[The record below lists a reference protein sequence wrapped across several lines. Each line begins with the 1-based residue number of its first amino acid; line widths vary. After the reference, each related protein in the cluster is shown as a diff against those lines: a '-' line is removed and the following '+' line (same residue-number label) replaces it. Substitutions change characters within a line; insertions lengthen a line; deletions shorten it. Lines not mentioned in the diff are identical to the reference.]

1 MVTSAG
7 TSKAV
12 QALDAPV
19 NETLDAPGR
28 DGLFRPLRVLESAQ
42 GPEVDIAGKAVI
54 SLSSNNYLGL
64 NTHPRLVEAA
74 SRAAIEWG
82 AGTGAVRT
90 IAGTQ
95 TLHVELE
102 RRLAGV
108 KSTEAALTLQSGYG
122 VNVGVIGSMLEQGDC
137 VVSDKLNHA
146 SIIDGIRLTKAD
158 RILYEHADPDD
169 AERAL
174 SEARAKGYR
183 RVLLVTD
190 GVFSMDGDIAPL
202 PQLVERAEQY
212 GAAVMVDDA
221 HATGVLGSNG
231 RGTTDHF
238 GLHGRVALNIGT
250 LSKAVGVVG
259 GYVAASQTVRDHLIH
274 KSRPFLFSP
283 PHPPAV
289 VPACIAAVDVLEQEP
304 NLMEQLWSNT
314 RHFKS
319 GLRELGFDIGDSE
332 TPITPVMCG
341 EAPVAM
347 QLSDMLLERGI
358 FAQGIGF
365 PTVARGRA
373 RVRTIVCATHTH
385 EQLDRALLAFEE
397 VGTRLGLI
405 GGGGQAYRDGTNTLL
420 RVASSACRAALA
432 MAHRTAAE
440 LEEER

>member
-1 MVTSAG
+1 MVMSAG
-7 TSKAV
+7 TSKAI
-12 QALDAPV
+12 QALDASL
-19 NETLDAPGR
+19 NEDLEALR
-28 DGLFRPLRVLESAQ
+28 SDGLFRPLRVLESAQ
-42 GPEVDIAGKAVI
+42 GPEVEIAGKAVI

-74 SRAAIEWG
+74 SRAALEWG

-95 TLHVELE
+95 TLHEELE
-102 RRLAGV
+102 RRLAAF
-108 KSTEAALTLQSGYG
+108 KRTEASLTLQSGYA
-122 VNVGVIGSMLEQGDC
+122 VNVGVIGSMLDQGDC

-202 PQLVERAEQY
+202 PELVERAEQY

-221 HATGVLGSNG
+221 HATGVLGTNG

-259 GYVAASQTVRDHLIH
+259 GYVASTQIVRDYLIH
-274 KSRPFLFSP
+274 KARPFLFSSSQ
-283 PHPPAV
+283 PPAV
-289 VPACIAAVDVLEQEP
+289 VAACIAAACSSRNP
-304 NLMEQLWSNT
+304 SSWNSCGAT
-314 RHFKS
+314 RATS
-319 GLRELGFDIGDSE
+319 
-332 TPITPVMCG
+332 
-341 EAPVAM
+341 
-347 QLSDMLLERGI
+347 
-358 FAQGIGF
+358 
-365 PTVARGRA
+365 
-373 RVRTIVCATHTH
+373 RVGC
-385 EQLDRALLAFEE
+385 
-397 VGTRLGLI
+397 
-405 GGGGQAYRDGTNTLL
+405 
-420 RVASSACRAALA
+420 ASSASISARA
-432 MAHRTAAE
+432 R
-440 LEEER
+440 RRSPR

>member
-1 MVTSAG
+1 MVTRSD
-7 TSKAV
+7 TSRAV
-12 QALDAPV
+12 QALDASL
-19 NETLDAPGR
+19 NEDLEALRR
-28 DGLFRPLRVLESAQ
+28 DGAFRPLRVLESAQ
-42 GPEVDIAGKAVI
+42 GSEVVIAGRAVI

-74 SRAAIEWG
+74 SRAALEWG

-95 TLHVELE
+95 TLHEELE
-102 RRLAGV
+102 ARLAAF
-108 KSTEAALTLQSGYG
+108 KRTEAALTFQSGYA

-158 RILYEHADPDD
+158 RILYEHVDADD

-202 PQLVERAEQY
+202 PDLVERAERY

-221 HATGVLGSNG
+221 HATGVLGAHG

-274 KSRPFLFSP
+274 KSRPFLFSSS
-283 PHPPAV
+283 HPPAV
-289 VPACIAAVDVLEQEP
+289 VAACIAAVDVLEQEP

-319 GLRELGFDIGDSE
+319 GLRELGFDIGRSE

-341 EAPVAM
+341 EAPIAM
-347 QLSDMLLERGI
+347 QLSDLLLDRGV

-365 PTVARGRA
+365 PTVARGQA
-373 RVRTIVCATHTH
+373 RVRTIVCATHTR

-397 VGTRLGLI
+397 AGTRLGLI
-405 GGGGQAYRDGTNTLL
+405 GGR
-420 RVASSACRAALA
+420 
-432 MAHRTAAE
+432 RTA
-440 LEEER
+440 

>member
-1 MVTSAG
+1 MVGRMVMSAN

-12 QALDAPV
+12 QALDASL
-19 NETLDAPGR
+19 NEDLDALRR

-74 SRAAIEWG
+74 SRAALEWG

-95 TLHVELE
+95 TLHEELE
-102 RRLAGV
+102 RRLAV
-108 KSTEAALTLQSGYG
+108 FKRTEASLTFQSGYA
-122 VNVGVIGSMLEQGDC
+122 VNVGVIGSMLDQGDC

-158 RILYEHADPDD
+158 RILYEHTDPDD

-183 RVLLVTD
+183 RILLVTD

-202 PQLVERAEQY
+202 PALVERAEHY

-221 HATGVLGSNG
+221 HATGVLGTNG

-259 GYVAASQTVRDHLIH
+259 GYVASSQVVRDYLIH
-274 KSRPFLFSP
+274 KARPFLFSSS
-283 PHPPAV
+283 HPPAV
-289 VPACIAAVDVLEQEP
+289 VAACIAAVDVLEQEP
-304 NLMEQLWSNT
+304 QLMEQLWSNT

-319 GLRELGFDIGDSE
+319 GLRELGFDIGESE

-347 QLSDMLLERGI
+347 QLSDLLLERGV

-373 RVRTIVCATHTH
+373 RVRTIVCATLTH

-405 GGGGQAYRDGTNTLL
+405 GDRRQA
-420 RVASSACRAALA
+420 
-432 MAHRTAAE
+432 
-440 LEEER
+440 

>member
-12 QALDAPV
+12 QALDASL
-19 NETLDAPGR
+19 NEDLEALRR

-74 SRAAIEWG
+74 SRAALEWG

-95 TLHVELE
+95 TLHEELE
-102 RRLAGV
+102 RRLAAF
-108 KSTEAALTLQSGYG
+108 KRTEASLTFQSGYA
-122 VNVGVIGSMLEQGDC
+122 VNVGVIGSMLDQGDC

-174 SEARAKGYR
+174 SEARGKGYR
-183 RVLLVTD
+183 RILLVTD

-202 PQLVERAEQY
+202 PQLVERAEHY
-212 GAAVMVDDA
+212 DAAVMVDDA

-250 LSKAVGVVG
+250 LSKAIGVVG
-259 GYVAASQTVRDHLIH
+259 GYVASTQIVRDHLIH
-274 KSRPFLFSP
+274 KSRPFLFSSS
-283 PHPPAV
+283 HPPAV
-289 VPACIAAVDVLEQEP
+289 VAACIAAVDVLEQEP
-304 NLMEQLWSNT
+304 QLIDQLWSNT

-365 PTVARGRA
+365 PTVALGRA

-405 GGGGQAYRDGTNTLL
+405 GGRRQA
-420 RVASSACRAALA
+420 
-432 MAHRTAAE
+432 
-440 LEEER
+440 

>member
-1 MVTSAG
+1 MVTRAG

-12 QALDAPV
+12 QALDASL
-19 NETLDAPGR
+19 NEDLDALRR

-74 SRAAIEWG
+74 SRAALEWG

-95 TLHVELE
+95 TLHQELE
-102 RRLAGV
+102 RRLAAF
-108 KSTEAALTLQSGYG
+108 KRTEASLTFQSGYA

-146 SIIDGIRLTKAD
+146 SIIDGIRLTNAD

-174 SEARAKGYR
+174 SEARNKGYR
-183 RVLLVTD
+183 RILLVSD

-202 PQLVERAEQY
+202 PDLVERAEQY

-221 HATGVLGSNG
+221 HATGVLGTNG

-259 GYVAASQTVRDHLIH
+259 GYVASTQIVRDHLIH
-274 KSRPFLFSP
+274 KSRPFLFSSS
-283 PHPPAV
+283 HPPAV
-289 VPACIAAVDVLEQEP
+289 VAACIAAIDVLEQEP
-304 NLMEQLWSNT
+304 KLMEQLWSNT

-319 GLRELGFDIGDSE
+319 GLRELGFDIGQSE

-347 QLSDMLLERGI
+347 ELSDMLLERGV

-385 EQLDRALLAFEE
+385 EQLDRALLVFEE

-405 GGGGQAYRDGTNTLL
+405 GARRQA
-420 RVASSACRAALA
+420 
-432 MAHRTAAE
+432 
-440 LEEER
+440 

>member
-1 MVTSAG
+1 MVTSADA
-7 TSKAV
+7 SRAV
-12 QALDAPV
+12 QALDASL
-19 NETLDAPGR
+19 NEDLDALRR
-28 DGLFRPLRVLESAQ
+28 DGLFRPLRVLQSAQ
-42 GPEVDIAGKAVI
+42 GPEVEIAGKAVI

-64 NTHPRLVEAA
+64 NTHPRLVVAA
-74 SRAAIEWG
+74 SRAALEWG

-95 TLHVELE
+95 TLHEELE
-102 RRLAGV
+102 HRLAAF
-108 KSTEAALTLQSGYG
+108 KRTEASLTFQSGYA
-122 VNVGVIGSMLEQGDC
+122 VNIGVIGSMLDQGDC

-174 SEARAKGYR
+174 SEARGKGYR
-183 RVLLVTD
+183 RILLVTD

-202 PQLVERAEQY
+202 PQLVERAEHF

-221 HATGVLGSNG
+221 HATGVLGTNG

-250 LSKAVGVVG
+250 LSKAIGVVG
-259 GYVAASQTVRDHLIH
+259 GYVASTQIVRDHLIH
-274 KSRPFLFSP
+274 KARPFLFSSS
-283 PHPPAV
+283 HPPAV
-289 VPACIAAVDVLEQEP
+289 VAACIAAVDVLEQEP
-304 NLMEQLWSNT
+304 QLMEQLWSNT

-341 EAPVAM
+341 DAPVAM

-397 VGTRLGLI
+397 VGTQLGLI
-405 GGGGQAYRDGTNTLL
+405 GGRSQA
-420 RVASSACRAALA
+420 
-432 MAHRTAAE
+432 
-440 LEEER
+440 

>member
-12 QALDAPV
+12 QALDASLK
-19 NETLDAPGR
+19 EDLDALRR

-74 SRAAIEWG
+74 SRAALEWG

-95 TLHVELE
+95 TLHQELE
-102 RRLAGV
+102 RRLAAF
-108 KSTEAALTLQSGYG
+108 KRTEASLTFQSGYA
-122 VNVGVIGSMLEQGDC
+122 VNVGVIGSMLDQGDC

-146 SIIDGIRLTKAD
+146 SIIDGIRLTKAE

-174 SEARAKGYR
+174 SEARGKGYR
-183 RVLLVTD
+183 RILLVTD

-202 PQLVERAEQY
+202 PELVERAEQY

-221 HATGVLGSNG
+221 HATGVLGTNG

-250 LSKAVGVVG
+250 LSKAIGVVG
-259 GYVAASQTVRDHLIH
+259 GYVASTQVVRDHLIH
-274 KSRPFLFSP
+274 KSRPFLFSSS
-283 PHPPAV
+283 HPPAV
-289 VPACIAAVDVLEQEP
+289 VAACIAAVDVLEQEP
-304 NLMEQLWSNT
+304 ELMERLWSNT
-314 RHFKS
+314 SHFKS
-319 GLRELGFDIGDSE
+319 GLRELGFDIGQSE

-347 QLSDMLLERGI
+347 ELSDLLLERGV

-373 RVRTIVCATHTH
+373 RVRTIVCATHTP

-405 GGGGQAYRDGTNTLL
+405 GARRQA
-420 RVASSACRAALA
+420 
-432 MAHRTAAE
+432 
-440 LEEER
+440 

>member
-1 MVTSAG
+1 MVTRSD
-7 TSKAV
+7 TSRAV
-12 QALDAPV
+12 QALDASL
-19 NETLDAPGR
+19 NEDLEALRR
-28 DGLFRPLRVLESAQ
+28 DGAFRPLRVLESAQ
-42 GPEVDIAGKAVI
+42 GSEVVIAGRAVI

-74 SRAAIEWG
+74 SRAALEWG

-95 TLHVELE
+95 TLHEELE
-102 RRLAGV
+102 ARLAAF
-108 KSTEAALTLQSGYG
+108 KRTEAALTFQSGYA

-158 RILYEHADPDD
+158 RILYEHVDADD

-202 PQLVERAEQY
+202 PDLVERAERY

-221 HATGVLGSNG
+221 HATGVLGAHG

-274 KSRPFLFSP
+274 KSRPFLFSSS
-283 PHPPAV
+283 HPPAV
-289 VPACIAAVDVLEQEP
+289 VAACIAAVDVLEQEP

-319 GLRELGFDIGDSE
+319 GLRELGFDIGRSE

-347 QLSDMLLERGI
+347 QLSDLLLERGV

-365 PTVARGRA
+365 PTVARGQA
-373 RVRTIVCATHTH
+373 RVRTIVSATHTH

-397 VGTRLGLI
+397 AGTRLGLI
-405 GGGGQAYRDGTNTLL
+405 GGR
-420 RVASSACRAALA
+420 
-432 MAHRTAAE
+432 RTA
-440 LEEER
+440 